1 MNINRVN
8 SGLIQQ
14 AGAPNSRVNLTISDR
29 GVAVENNAAP
39 EKVSSPPSQ
48 VTSNAALQNVLT
60 NEETQA
66 LIERF
71 GNSSNSSNSP
81 SINFYNGRG
90 NQIAAATG
98 SARGNLIDIA
108 G

>member
-14 AGAPNSRVNLTISDR
+14 AGAANSRVNLTISDR
-29 GVAVENNAAP
+29 GVAVENNKTP
-39 EKVSSPPSQ
+39 EKVSSPSSQ
-48 VTSNAALQNVLT
+48 VTSNEALQNVLT

-71 GNSSNSSNSP
+71 GNTL
-81 SINFYNGRG
+81 
-90 NQIAAATG
+90 IAAIRRALISITVGATK
-98 SARGNLIDIA
+98 SPRRQVVREVT
-108 G
+108 

>member
-14 AGAPNSRVNLTISDR
+14 TGAASARVNLTISDR
-29 GVAVENNAAP
+29 GVAVDNNAT
-39 EKVSSPPSQ
+39 SRQ
-48 VTSNAALQNVLT
+48 VARPALQITSNEALQNVLS

-66 LIERF
+66 LMEQF
-71 GNSSNSSNSP
+71 GNSNSSTRL
-81 SINFYNGRG
+81 NFYNGRG
-90 NQIAAATG
+90 DQIAATAG
-98 SARGNLIDIA
+98 SARGGLVDLV